1 MTNPAHKL
9 PVTLSTHTGDPAND
23 THDAPVFLLPALP
36 LDGSITLATLA
47 ALFPTADAGCRA
59 IHLRNHREAD
69 LVNEGNKVATPRI
82 LDAVPRLLVS
92 VLRALARVTPAQAD
106 CIVIDTEILG
116 VIVQESVKL
125 ADLHARF
132 LASAPARSVRR
143 ASHDVV
149 QRERHSAAV
158 SERDLVR
165 RGLAQVLGA
174 AAVPELAPAQDASTD
189 AALASGLT
197 HLADL
202 IDRTLAHGTPD
213 EREQLARRRL
223 AAPRAT
229 SLRAHAHALHATSTA
244 ATAAPPPRAVTQR
257 ELDHQDGVV
266 LVLLDALVDGMLEA
280 HRASPSIEKPDFATL
295 TKRYRSRSGKRRAKG
310 EAGGE
315 G

>member
-1 MTNPAHKL
+1 
-9 PVTLSTHTGDPAND
+9 
-23 THDAPVFLLPALP
+23 
-36 LDGSITLATLA
+36 
-47 ALFPTADAGCRA
+47 
-59 IHLRNHREAD
+59 
-69 LVNEGNKVATPRI
+69 
-82 LDAVPRLLVS
+82 
-92 VLRALARVTPAQAD
+92 
-106 CIVIDTEILG
+106 
-116 VIVQESVKL
+116 
-125 ADLHARF
+125 
-132 LASAPARSVRR
+132 
-143 ASHDVV
+143 
-149 QRERHSAAV
+149 
-158 SERDLVR
+158 VR

-257 ELDHQDGVV
+257 ELDHQDGMV